1 MIMNKKEIK
10 KPTSGKKVANVPIVM
25 QLEALEC
32 GAASLTMVMAYYG
45 KWVPLEQVRVDCG
58 VSRNG
63 SNAKN
68 ICRAAAKYGFVTK
81 GRARNLKNLREK
93 GKFPAII
100 HWGGGHFV
108 VLDGFRGNKAILND
122 PAKGL
127 VKVDLETF
135 DKIYTGIYIEI
146 TPGEDFEPGGKRKS
160 ILTFAKKRLKGA
172 AALIAFFAITT
183 IVFYLFTI
191 VNPVL
196 NQVFVDSLLG
206 GNNPDWLLPF
216 IFIFGGIGLL
226 QVIVTAVNCLYQYKI
241 RGKLDLIG
249 STTYMWKILR
259 MPIDFFSQRMVGD
272 LQQRQNENATIAE
285 TLVNVFAPLF
295 FNAIMLII
303 YLVVMVNKSWFLA
316 LIGVVTV
323 LINIFASRFI
333 SKARINISRVQSR
346 DNARLSSMTAKGI
359 EMIETIKSNGAET
372 SYFSSWKESADSVY
386 AQNLKMAKTNQFLG
400 LIPAFVAMIADYSVL
415 ILGVYL
421 TMNGYFTIGSILA
434 FQGLLSSFMSPAT
447 TLITSGQTLQEM
459 RSQMERVDDVLDYP
473 LDPNVTRE
481 IKMERVSKIKGNL
494 ILKDLT
500 FGYSRLGQPVLS
512 NFNLEIKQGQKV
524 AIVGS
529 TGSGKSTVSK
539 LISGL
544 YSPWSGEIIFDGK
557 RIEEIDHEIFTS
569 SIAVV
574 DQDITLYEDT
584 IMNNLKMWDQS
595 IADYEVIMACNDAQI
610 HKTIVAREG
619 GYNAPVL
626 EGGKNF
632 SGGEK
637 QRMEIARSLAMDPSI
652 IILDEATSA
661 LDAKTEYDVVRA
673 IKERGITT
681 IVIAHRLSTIRDADL
696 IVVLNHGVIAEQ
708 GTHDELMA
716 KKGAYYELVTN
727 E

>member
-1 MIMNKKEIK
+1 MKKKEVK
-10 KPTSGKKVANVPIVM
+10 KPASGKKVADVPIIM

-32 GAASLTMVMAYYG
+32 GAASLTMIMAYYG

-68 ICRAAAKYGFVTK
+68 ICKAAAKYGFKTK
-81 GRARNLKNLREK
+81 GYAYNVKKLREK

-127 VKVDLETF
+127 VKLDLETF
-135 DKIYTGIYIEI
+135 DKFFTGIYIEF
-146 TPGEDFEPGGKRKS
+146 TPTEEFEPGGKRKS
-160 ILTFAKKRLKGA
+160 VLAFARKRLKGA

-183 IVFYLFTI
+183 IVFYLFAI
-191 VNPVL
+191 VDPVM
-196 NQVFVDSLLG
+196 NQVFVDYLLG

-226 QVIVTAVNCLYQYKI
+226 QVIVTTVQCLYQYKI

-272 LQQRQNENATIAE
+272 LQQRQNENASIAE
-285 TLVNVFAPLF
+285 TLVNVFAPLL
-295 FNAIMLII
+295 FNTIMLVV
-303 YLVVMVNKSWFLA
+303 YLVVMINKSWILT
-316 LIGVVTV
+316 LIGVATV
-323 LINIFASRFI
+323 LINIFVSQYI
-333 SKARINISRVQSR
+333 SKVRINISRVQAR
-346 DNARLSSMTAKGI
+346 DNARLGAMTSKGI
-359 EMIETIKSNGAET
+359 EMIETIKSNGAEQ
-372 SYFSSWKESADSVY
+372 SYFSSWQEAADSVY

-400 LIPAFVAMIADYSVL
+400 LIPAFVSMLANYSVL
-415 ILGVYL
+415 LLGVYL
-421 TMNGYFTIGSILA
+421 TIKGNFTVGSILA
-434 FQGLLSSFMSPAT
+434 FQGLLTAFMSPAMT
-447 TLITSGQTLQEM
+447 IINSGQTLQEM
-459 RSQMERVDDVLDYP
+459 RTQMERVDDVLEYP
-473 LDPNVTRE
+473 LDANVTRE
-481 IKMERVSKIKGNL
+481 IEMEHVSKIKGNL

-500 FGYSRLGQPVLS
+500 FGYSRLDTPVLS

-529 TGSGKSTVSK
+529 TGSGKSTISK

-544 YSPWSGEIIFDGK
+544 YAPWSGEIIFDGK

-595 IADYEVIMACNDAQI
+595 ITDYEVILAANDAQI
-610 HKTIVAREG
+610 HKTIAAREG

-696 IVVLNHGVIAEQ
+696 IVVLDHGHIVEQ
-708 GTHDELMA
+708 GNHDELMA
-716 KKGAYYELVTN
+716 RKGAYYDLVTN

>member
-1 MIMNKKEIK
+1 MKKKEIK
-10 KPTSGKKVANVPIVM
+10 KPTSGKKVAKVPVIM

-32 GAASLTMVMAYYG
+32 GAASLSMVMAYYG

-68 ICRAAAKYGFVTK
+68 ICRAAAKYGFKTK
-81 GRARNLKNLREK
+81 GYAYNVKKLKEK

-108 VLDGFRGNKAILND
+108 VLDGFQGNKAVLND
-122 PAKGL
+122 PAKGI

-135 DKIYTGIYIEI
+135 DKIFTGIYVEI
-146 TPGEDFEPGGKRKS
+146 WPDEGFEPSGKRKS
-160 ILTFAKKRLKGA
+160 IFTFAKKRLKGA
-172 AALIAFFAITT
+172 AALISFFAITT

-226 QVIVTAVNCLYQYKI
+226 QVIVTMVQCLYQYKI

-272 LQQRQNENATIAE
+272 LQQRQNENASIAE
-285 TLVNVFAPLF
+285 TLVNVFAPLV
-295 FNAIMLII
+295 FNAIMLIV
-303 YLVVMVNKSWFLA
+303 YLVVMINKSWILA
-316 LIGVVTV
+316 LIGVATV
-323 LINIFASRFI
+323 LINIFVSRYI
-333 SKARINISRVQSR
+333 SEVRVNISRVQAR
-346 DNARLSSMTAKGI
+346 DNARLSAMTSKGI
-359 EMIETIKSNGAET
+359 EMIETIKSNGAEE
-372 SYFSSWKESADSVY
+372 SYFSSWQEASTSVY
-386 AQNLKMAKTNQFLG
+386 TQNLRMAKTNQSLG
-400 LIPAFVAMIADYSVL
+400 LVPAFVAMLADYSVL

-421 TMNGYFTIGSILA
+421 TIRGNFTVGSILA
-434 FQGLLSSFMSPAT
+434 FQGLLSSFMSPAM

-459 RSQMERVDDVLDYP
+459 RTQMERVDDVLEYP
-473 LDPNVTRE
+473 LDPNVTRQ
-481 IKMERVSKIKGNL
+481 IQMERVSKIKGNI

-500 FGYSRLGQPVLS
+500 FGYSRLDRPVLS
-512 NFNLEIKQGQKV
+512 HFNLEIKQGQKV

-544 YSPWSGEIIFDGK
+544 YAPWSGEIIFDGK
-557 RIEEIDHEIFTS
+557 KIEEIDHEIFTS

-595 IADYEVIMACNDAQI
+595 ITDMEVIMACNDAQI

-637 QRMEIARSLAMDPSI
+637 QRMEIARSLAMDPSV

-661 LDAKTEYDVVRA
+661 LDAKTEFDVVRA
-673 IKERGITT
+673 IKDRGITT

-708 GTHDELMA
+708 GTHEELMA
-716 KKGAYYELVTN
+716 KKGAYYDLVTN

>member
-1 MIMNKKEIK
+1 MKNKEIK
-10 KPTSGKKVANVPIVM
+10 KPASGKKVANVPIIM

-68 ICRAAAKYGFVTK
+68 ICRAAAKYGFKTK
-81 GRARNLKNLREK
+81 GYAYNVKKLKEK

-135 DKIYTGIYIEI
+135 DKIFTGIYIEI
-146 TPGEDFEPGGKRKS
+146 SPDEGFEPGGKRKS
-160 ILTFAKKRLKGA
+160 VLTFAKKRLKGA
-172 AALIAFFAITT
+172 AALISFFAITT

-206 GNNPDWLLPF
+206 GNNPEWLLPF
-216 IFIFGGIGLL
+216 IYIFAGVGLL
-226 QVIVTAVNCLYQYKI
+226 QVIVTAVQSLYQYKI

-272 LQQRQNENATIAE
+272 LQQRQNENASIAE
-285 TLVNVFAPLF
+285 TLVNVFAPLL
-295 FNAIMLII
+295 FNAIMLIV
-303 YLVVMVNKSWFLA
+303 YLVVMINKSWILT
-316 LIGVVTV
+316 LIGVATV
-323 LINIFASRFI
+323 LINIFVSRYI
-333 SKARINISRVQSR
+333 SKVRVNISRVQAR
-346 DNARLSSMTAKGI
+346 DNARLGAMTSKGI
-359 EMIETIKSNGAET
+359 EMIETIKSNGAEN
-372 SYFSSWKESADSVY
+372 SYFSSWQEAADSVY
-386 AQNLKMAKTNQFLG
+386 TQNLRMAKTNQFLG
-400 LIPAFVAMIADYSVL
+400 LVPAFVSLLADYSVL

-421 TMNGYFTIGSILA
+421 TISGNFTVGSILA
-434 FQGLLSSFMSPAT
+434 FQGLLSSFMSPAM

-459 RSQMERVDDVLDYP
+459 RTQMERVDDVLEYP

-481 IKMERVSKIKGNL
+481 IKTEHISKIKGNV
-494 ILKDLT
+494 ILKDVT
-500 FGYSRLGQPVLS
+500 FGYSRLGRPVLS

-539 LISGL
+539 LVSGL
-544 YSPWSGEIIFDGK
+544 YSPWSGEILFDGK

-595 IADYEVIMACNDAQI
+595 ITDYEVIMACNDAQI
-610 HKTIVAREG
+610 HKTIAAREG

-708 GTHDELMA
+708 GTHEQLMA
-716 KKGAYYELVTN
+716 NKGPYYDLVTN